1 VDEDYGFDDG
11 YGDPSDYGVTD
22 FDDAT
27 QAGFDVSGVT
37 SSDFSTGDSAEDY
50 NSAIMGQTPLQAVE
64 TFSGPRGVADY
75 ILNQTGNRSNIRNA
89 VNYDPLYAQALNI
102 SRGVLPGNQVIGFY
116 PTASQFQGQQ
126 DLTIPMDMRPTISG
140 RAGKFGPQYYSGVE
154 KFLQED
160 APELVKSAMNMG
172 IGGLLNKFTST
183 VSSTE
188 NSAKEAISGGKKK
201 KKNSF
206 DGLSLEDINK
216 SVSDAV
222 SNLVPN
228 RVETDT
234 NPMNMPMA
242 AIRDEVPKVSYGEDK
257 DGKIPMGF
265 TFGSMPEQTMN
276 TGIAGLSSAPVTVD
290 RLNPI
295 VQEIQDPSSQLPTE
309 EDRAKRDFARDV
321 FQAFPNQREK
331 QFGSQDS
338 FNQNFIDRTLNQ
350 PKPNFDDEGF
360 IKLIGGS
367 GDPRNSFLTSREQ
380 LPVAGRVIIPS
391 DNMPF
396 RNLASDNVMA
406 DFDLFKELNKSKREE
421 DLYGRT
427 IAENELEI

>member
-1 VDEDYGFDDG
+1 MDEDYGFDDG

-50 NSAIMGQTPLQAVE
+50 NSAIMGQSPLQAVE

-89 VNYDPLYAQALNI
+89 VNYDPLFAQALNI
-102 SRGVLPGNQVIGFY
+102 DRGLLPGNQVIGFY

-140 RAGKFGPQYYSGVE
+140 EAGKFGPQYYSGVE

-160 APELVKSAMNMG
+160 APGFVKSAMNMG
-172 IGGLLNKFTST
+172 IGGLLNKFTNA
-183 VSSTE
+183 VSSTA
-188 NSAKEAISGGKKK
+188 NSAKEALSGGIDYL
-201 KKNSF
+201 KNSL

-216 SVSDAV
+216 SVNDAV

-228 RVETDT
+228 RVEKDT

-242 AIRDEVPKVSYGEDK
+242 AIRDEVERVDYGTL
-257 DGKIPMGF
+257 PPSPF
-265 TFGSMPEQTMN
+265 TFGSMPDMTLINARSLPEQPMN

-290 RLNPI
+290 KLNPI
-295 VQEIQDPSSQLPTE
+295 VQEIEDPIDQI
-309 EDRAKRDFARDV
+309 V
-321 FQAFPNQREK
+321 MNQREADFRSDVLDAIRNREPK
-331 QFGSQDS
+331 DS
-338 FNQNFIDRTLNQ
+338 FNQDFIIRSLNKE
-350 PKPNFDDEGF
+350 PFKDEGTF
-360 IKLIGGS
+360 INL
-367 GDPRNSFLTSREQ
+367 
-380 LPVAGRVIIPS
+380 
-391 DNMPF
+391 DN
-396 RNLASDNVMA
+396 
-406 DFDLFKELNKSKREE
+406 
-421 DLYGRT
+421 
-427 IAENELEI
+427 I